1 MDLFEDNI
9 FKNNVTYMKSLL
21 GRTVK
26 ITTAENQ
33 SICGTVYVID
43 PVYKT
48 IVLHTKETALSK
60 PDTVFV
66 LHHAIQSLEVLPGE
80 VDETYLKTEEH
91 FMDTSQTVSEKRR
104 LKKWLQQMYINVEE
118 VGEYLKIDDHLLIMP
133 PYGLD
138 NCICNNVIILEKI
151 RNIISLMPSD
161 FV

>member
-9 FKNNVTYMKSLL
+9 FKNDVIYMKSLI

-26 ITTAENQ
+26 ITTANNQ
-33 SICGTVYVID
+33 LICGTVYVID

-48 IVLHTKETALSK
+48 IVLHTKETAPSK

-66 LHHAIQSLEVLPGE
+66 LHHAIQSLEVDPGE
-80 VDETYLKTEEH
+80 LDETYIKTEDT
-91 FMDTSQTVSEKRR
+91 FMDTSQAVDEKKR
-104 LKKWLQQMYINVEE
+104 LKKWLEQMYINVDE
-118 VGEYLKIDDHLLIMP
+118 VGVYLKIDDHLLIMP

-138 NCICNNVIILEKI
+138 NCICNNIIILEKI